1 MPNLTIM
8 NTQIPRIHTLW
19 VLAICVALFSC
30 TPRNPKVSQYD
41 EPTLNPGDS
50 SSLVIIWA
58 SSDKDV
64 AKSVVLNFVLNAR
77 LNGWL
82 DNITLMVWGPSVK
95 LLASDKELQDVFKSL
110 KHTGINLYID
120 KGSAEDFGVGKA
132 VEDMGAE
139 VAYLG
144 KTLSVCIKQNRKI
157 ITF

>member
-1 MPNLTIM
+1 M
-8 NTQIPRIHTLW
+8 NPKIPRFH
-19 VLAICVALFSC
+19 VLLMLVVCAALFSC

-41 EPTLNPGDS
+41 EPTLSPGDS
-50 SSLVIIWA
+50 SSLVIVWA
-58 SSDKDV
+58 SADKDV
-64 AKSVVLNFVLNAR
+64 AKSVVLNYVLNAR

-95 LLASDKELQDVFKSL
+95 LLASDKDLQDIFKSL

-132 VEDMGAE
+132 VEDLGAE